1 MGQVLM
7 PKATAVW
14 LIENTA
20 LTFDQ
25 VADFCGLH
33 PLEVQSIADGE
44 VAVGMAGF
52 DPIASGQLT
61 QEEIDRCS
69 ADPTLALQ
77 LAEVNVPR
85 PSTRTKGPRY
95 TPVARRQDR
104 PDGIAWLL
112 RNFPELSDGQI
123 SRLVGTTKPT
133 INGIR
138 DRTHWNIANIKPRDP
153 VALGLCGR
161 EELSAA
167 IDKAR
172 RAAERAEKRKAKEK
186 AKAETALEVG
196 GKPIESE
203 SDIPGLDPQADTASA
218 AEDSA
223 KSAPVTPAAPGPAAS
238 DSFGGTASAETEE
251 PDQPSTD
258 TEESPRM
265 PEWPPTDRQ

>member
-25 VADFCGLH
+25 VAEFCGLH

-52 DPIASGQLT
+52 DPITNGQLT
-61 QEEIDRCS
+61 KEEIERCS
-69 ADPTLALQ
+69 GDPTAKLQ
-77 LAEVNVPR
+77 LAAINVPR
-85 PSTRTKGPRY
+85 PSPRTSGPRY

-123 SRLVGTTKPT
+123 ARLVGTTKPT

-138 DRTHWNIANIKPRDP
+138 DRSHWNIANIKPRDP
-153 VALGLCGR
+153 VALGLCSR
-161 EELSAA
+161 EDLSAA
-167 IDKAR
+167 IQKAR
-172 RAAERAEKRKAKEK
+172 RAAERAEKRAAKLKAEKEK
-186 AKAETALEVG
+186 PAVTDDPAD
-196 GKPIESE
+196 GKPIKSE
-203 SDIPGLDPQADTASA
+203 SDIPGVTDPADTAPGLS
-218 AEDSA
+218 SG
-223 KSAPVTPAAPGPAAS
+223 APEEPVATPA
-238 DSFGGTASAETEE
+238 
-251 PDQPSTD
+251 
-258 TEESPRM
+258 
-265 PEWPPTDRQ
+265 WPTTDR

>member
-25 VADFCGLH
+25 VAEFCGLH

-44 VAVGMAGF
+44 VAIGMTGF

-61 QEEIDRCS
+61 QDEIKRCS
-69 ADPTLALQ
+69 EDPSARLQ
-77 LAEVNVPR
+77 LAQAGVPR
-85 PSTRTKGPRY
+85 PSPRTKGPRY

-123 SRLVGTTKPT
+123 ARLIGTTKPT
-133 INGIR
+133 INAIR
-138 DRTHWNIANIKPRDP
+138 DRSHWNIANIKPRDP
-153 VALGLCGR
+153 VALGLCSR
-161 EELSAA
+161 EDLSSA
-167 IDKAR
+167 IEKAR
-172 RAAERAEKRKAKEK
+172 RAIDRAEKRKARE
-186 AKAETALEVG
+186 AQRAEAEAQPPE

-203 SDIPGLDPQADTASA
+203 ADIPGLGSDASSEPPRETA
-218 AEDSA
+218 
-223 KSAPVTPAAPGPAAS
+223 
-238 DSFGGTASAETEE
+238 
-251 PDQPSTD
+251 
-258 TEESPRM
+258 
-265 PEWPPTDRQ
+265 PPTGYGSYDA